1 MDLLGALGE
10 ADQPTKPRE
19 KEAHVDDARL
29 TIGVSLEKLSVT
41 GGGCLRRTGPDRE
54 SHCEHQASIYCAAAA
69 TCHNFPAQN
78 HLCYSPMTVFLP
90 ILFSE
95 AHPGNESTSG

>member
-29 TIGVSLEKLSVT
+29 RIGVSLEKLSVT
-41 GGGCLRRTGPDRE
+41 GGGVSAENWSR
-54 SHCEHQASIYCAAAA
+54 
-69 TCHNFPAQN
+69 
-78 HLCYSPMTVFLP
+78 
-90 ILFSE
+90 
-95 AHPGNESTSG
+95 PGITL